1 MEERDESMIRGSG
14 TYNEYSGVAPLG
26 AATVGVGSTM
36 HSGVHSP
43 TPFTTSAT
51 PLEIR
56 HPLVKQ
62 IAGFNHT

>member
-1 MEERDESMIRGSG
+1 MNTVGVAPL
-14 TYNEYSGVAPLG
+14 GVAPLG

-43 TPFTTSAT
+43 TPFITPATS
-51 PLEIR
+51 LEIQ
-56 HPLVKQ
+56 HLLVKQ